1 LFKWVHDFD
10 GTNLRMTEI
19 QAAVGI
25 EQLKKLPNMVKRRF
39 YNLKTLRKKINNEKI
54 FVPNYPKNIIHAG
67 YRFYFFVKEKKNRNK
82 LVEYLN
88 KNRID
93 ANQGSCPEIYKEN
106 RFKKIKKY
114 KILKNANF
122 VGQSVISIPSHHLL
136 SNKNISY
143 IAKII
148 NKF

>member
-1 LFKWVHDFD
+1 MQAIDFIF
-10 GTNLRMTEI
+10 L
-19 QAAVGI
+19 
-25 EQLKKLPNMVKRRF
+25 LKK
-39 YNLKTLRKKINNEKI
+39 
-54 FVPNYPKNIIHAG
+54 
-67 YRFYFFVKEKKNRNK
+67 KKNRNK